1 MDEKLYKYM
10 DWPRIEAVVYG
21 EEVSPKDVMGPRI
34 TKDGVLIQGFFPEA
48 KSAKVIAGKKE
59 YQMEME
65 DEAGYFAGFRNT
77 AFLCSGKI
85 MKSNGRI
92 RISIQDRCFRKK
104 RRLFVQGYIMSHIKS
119 WELIL

>member
-48 KSAKVIAGKKE
+48 KSAKVIAGKKSIRWKWKTRRDILQCFFRQNE
-59 YQMEME
+59 
-65 DEAGYFAGFRNT
+65 FRNT

-85 MKSNGRI
+85 MKRNGRI

-104 RRLFVQGYIMSHIKS
+104 RRLLCRG
-119 WELIL
+119 IL